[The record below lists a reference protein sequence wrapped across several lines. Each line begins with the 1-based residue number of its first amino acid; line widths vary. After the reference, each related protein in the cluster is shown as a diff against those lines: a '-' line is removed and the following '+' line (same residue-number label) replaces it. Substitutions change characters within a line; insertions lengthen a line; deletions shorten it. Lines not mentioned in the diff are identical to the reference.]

1 MSLWPALGPD
11 VGAYRAAN
19 ASTRSSL
26 SGTLPSFQFHWVMS
40 SWSLEPPPV
49 KMLEGERSTTR
60 SEIWTALLPT
70 PGVAFVH
77 PKTPSAGHVYSLSQ
91 SSPVH
96 PRNGGDGVGFGNA
109 VPQVLALAS
118 PSSWKTPSLW
128 AASAGVAA
136 SANAPRKTS
145 PRSIRIGPVR

>member
-11 VGAYRAAN
+11 VGSYRAAN

-26 SGTLPSFQFHWVMS
+26 SGTLPSFQFHCVMS

-60 SEIWTALLPT
+60 SDIAAALLPT
-70 PGVAFVH
+70 PGVALVQ
-77 PKTPSAGHVYSLSQ
+77 PSTPSAGHVYRLFQ

-96 PRNGGDGVGFGNA
+96 PIVPPNA
-109 VPQVLALAS
+109 PPQV
-118 PSSWKTPSLW
+118 P
-128 AASAGVAA
+128 
-136 SANAPRKTS
+136 
-145 PRSIRIGPVR
+145 